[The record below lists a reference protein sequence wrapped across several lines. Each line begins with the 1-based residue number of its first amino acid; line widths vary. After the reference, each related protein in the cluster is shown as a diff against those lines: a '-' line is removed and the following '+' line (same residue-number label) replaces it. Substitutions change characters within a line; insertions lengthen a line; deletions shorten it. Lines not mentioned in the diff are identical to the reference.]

1 MSTRGTPRGQK
12 IFSSSSTQF
21 HELGAETEDGFG
33 RVYRYCLAGGTA
45 LVVGNSI
52 QSPAEVP
59 NHQNLV
65 AIAAAIGDKQIEAT
79 LGGTASTV
87 DQYAGGYA
95 VIDTTPGVGYTY
107 PIRTHEAQT
116 STTGNVVLKLQPGWE
131 VVIALTTTSRVTLV
145 LNPYRGVIQSP
156 VTTATGTA
164 AGVAVFI
171 IVAAEYGWLG
181 VHGAFSTLIDTTIT
195 LVGTLV
201 TCVGAAAGAVTPHTG
216 VLPIVGHIMRD
227 GVDTLN
233 QPVFWD
239 V

>member
-12 IFSSSSTQF
+12 IFSSSATSF
-21 HELGAETEDGFG
+21 HELGAETEDAFG
-33 RVYRYCLAGGTA
+33 RVYRYAKAGAT
-45 LVVGNSI
+45 LVVGNAI

-79 LGGTASTV
+79 LGGTAATV

-116 STTGNVVLKLQPGWE
+116 STTGNVVLKLQPGFE
-131 VVIALTTTSRVTLV
+131 VEIALTTTSRVTLV
-145 LNPYRGVIQSP
+145 LNPYSGVIQCP
-156 VTTATGTA
+156 VTTATGTV
-164 AGVAVFI
+164 AGVCVFI
-171 IVAAEYGWLG
+171 IASGEFGWLG
-181 VHGAFSTLIDTTIT
+181 VHGAFSTLIDSTVT
-195 LVGTLV
+195 LVGTIV
-201 TCVGAAAGAVTPHTG
+201 TPVSAAAGAVTVHSG
-216 VLPIVGHIMRD
+216 VLPICGRIMRD